1 MKKRIL
7 SFLLAL
13 IMVLGL
19 FPVSSLAANDDL
31 KVVVSME
38 GLTLGQGMYFEPKAY
53 TLSEINTLVNGN
65 YTKET
70 LTAGIATEAFLKDH
84 NVDYQMTGTWDNDA
98 YLSAVKGIDTG
109 TVDIPSV
116 ITDNGGP
123 SNDENDGN
131 DDGYLGEF
139 DYDSMA
145 GWMLTV
151 NDFMIDV
158 GCGQWVLAD
167 TENKAKCPSNLG
179 DTYVVRWQ
187 FTLHGWGAD
196 LGVDTGWGND
206 PYFVGAN
213 KAPLYAAYA
222 EATNEAKKAAAL
234 PVMEKLTATQTEVD
248 AALADLTKEDVDNKT
263 VTVKVVPT
271 TAAVAFYAGDNATGA
286 QISAADSVNGNYR
299 EYVLNVPEGTYC
311 YRAKDGGTDLGGMSF
326 TVGEAEEQSLT
337 LVRTNFYTTD
347 ASVAAIGD
355 YDIEIMPGSMRNV
368 ETGDQYI
375 DDSSRVVTPTLLWA
389 NGNAMLYNW
398 KITLNGALAENKGV
412 ALSIN
417 NTFADTLSAV
427 QTKTFVLANLA
438 RYEIIAPEGAEVKMF
453 NQIKNFNVEEIP
465 EASQSN
471 VEGGVSHVFRP
482 VESANLTYRV
492 SMAGKITRAGYM
504 GTTEKTTPIVI
515 TFGESENPKSTENDV
530 SDALKPKMENSIF
543 VNVNRQNE
551 LDLDVEETYRLRAY
565 RGAWEI
571 INSDTANIMIEPDF
585 NYTVLSGGEH
595 ISMTPAANRCTGNA
609 KNNWMDIKGVSE
621 GVAIIEV
628 SYDAIIIGGSGTGY
642 TGQYGATDP
651 TRKSLV
657 VVRVGENAGTLDM
670 KVKDRDSAFDT
681 ELDTV
686 YTVGDTASFAFTAT
700 LDGKEPTV
708 SLSTNKG
715 NSWKA
720 VSENDGCFVAEGLVP
735 GSNILKFEAD
745 GKTAYQV
752 VRAKKVGYTLTN
764 ESRSSDKIYPGDK
777 VTVTFTDTCMAIP
790 KMSGIYNPQAHTLV
804 YGSTKSASK
813 QCGGYDLT
821 TKCAITLT
829 MPDEAGTATF
839 ENGYIQATMFCANDP
854 MGAHRSLTDAGV
866 GANFA
871 AVSLTFTCGVY
882 PTLTFE
888 VAEKNECEHKW
899 CDEEDCV
906 ITVKHAINK
915 AGEKRYTCL
924 KCGEYNIVATTK
936 GLCKNFPV
944 EVAAVEPTATKDGH
958 AAGTWCSECHSVL
971 SGMEVIPATGY
982 TTALND
988 TLAQLVETVK
998 EPVFGT
1004 NAGEWTVLALARGE
1018 AVVTEGYYEG
1028 YYSRVAET
1036 VKTTAAS
1043 INLNGALH
1051 KNKSTENSR
1060 AILALTSI
1068 GKNPTNVGGVDLVG
1082 AYAANGLNWIKKQGI
1097 NGPIFALIA
1106 LDCGNYLPDNT
1117 ALRQECIDYI
1127 LGLELE
1133 GGGWT
1138 LSGAMNIDITA
1149 MALQAL
1155 APYKTQTAVAAAAN
1169 RAFAALS
1176 NAQAADGN
1184 FSYGGAPNAESCAQ
1198 VIVAATAWGIDP
1210 DTDSRFVKNGKSA
1223 IDALLGFYIEEGK
1236 GFAHVMQ
1243 SGGGYTGG
1251 EINGMATDQA
1261 AYALVA
1267 YDRFKNGK
1275 TALYDMSDVELEIVT
1290 PTEPTEPEPTP
1301 LTPTVVGAVATATVP
1316 EETKVEENEPLIF
1329 AIAEEDVDKVEVTVP
1344 AEVMKNIGDA
1354 EKLELQ
1360 TNVGTIVFDK
1370 DALGQMEGES
1380 AVSITMEA
1388 GEVNKED
1395 GSVTFTL
1402 TATDAKGNNVF
1413 AGGEDK
1419 TGSAT
1424 ISVAFKA
1431 PEEGKEIHVYY
1442 VQENGTKTRVP
1453 AKYENGKLIFTVE
1466 HFSEYLA
1473 IEEKADVKVAAT
1485 LTLPENIENKAES
1498 TFNAIVTLDA
1508 FPEDMRLID
1517 GIIAVPEGVKVT
1529 GVTMG
1534 SGIKGGELSYNV
1546 NVDEGT
1552 KKLRFTYFDANEG
1565 TILTA
1570 DGSET
1575 PIELMTVGFELE
1587 NPINVEALTVSL
1599 TGMSFKKSS
1608 DAADMIVVNT
1618 AEASDTASLVT
1629 GTAFSVKKLYQG
1641 DGIDLIPENKM
1652 AIAVA
1657 ATGIAAESNLT
1668 YKSGTEEEI
1677 VLKYN
1682 AAATEKAG
1690 VSTYLALVSSNLNLE
1705 DFTVAENYTVEDKEP
1720 ETLTF
1725 GDTNGDGLINAQD
1738 ALNTVNFWLRK
1749 GEAPSDDQILAANV
1763 TGDSRLNTFDALGI
1777 VEKFVDNK
1785 EFAIV
1790 TAAATAKPAEP
1801 EKTEETETVN
1811 EETETE
1817 GKQETE

>member
-38 GLTLGQGMYFEPKAY
+38 GLTLGQGMYFEPKTY

-65 YTKET
+65 YTEDT
-70 LTAGIATEAFLKDH
+70 LTAGIATEAFLIDH
-84 NVDYQMTGTWDNDA
+84 NADYTMTGSWDSDA
-98 YLSAVKGIDTG
+98 YLSAVKGIDKG
-109 TVDIPSV
+109 TVNIPSV
-116 ITDNGGP
+116 ITQNGGP
-123 SNDENDGN
+123 SNDDNDGN
-131 DDGYLGEF
+131 DDEYLGEF
-139 DYDSMA
+139 DYSMMS
-145 GWMLTV
+145 GWMITV

-158 GCGQWVLAD
+158 GCSQWLFTDPDNAAKYHSNPG
-167 TENKAKCPSNLG
+167 EN
-179 DTYVVRWQ
+179 TYVVRWQ
-187 FTLHGWGAD
+187 FTLHGYGAD

-222 EATNEAKKAAAL
+222 EATDEAKKAAAL
-234 PVMEKLTATQTEVD
+234 PVMENLTATQTEVD
-248 AALADLTKEDVDNKT
+248 AALANLTREDVDNKT
-263 VTVKVVPT
+263 VTVKVAPATVS
-271 TAAVAFYAGDNATGA
+271 VVFYAGDNAGE
-286 QISAADSVNGNYR
+286 QLSAEQVTDNSVNGSYH
-299 EYVLNVPEGTYC
+299 EYVLSVPEGTYS
-311 YRAKDGGTDLGGMSF
+311 YRAFDDTTSLGGMSF
-326 TVGEAEEQSLT
+326 TVDEAEEQSLT

-347 ASVAAIGD
+347 ASVTAIGD

-368 ETGDQYI
+368 VTGAQYI

-398 KITLNGALAENKGV
+398 KITLNGELAENKGV

-417 NTFADTLSAV
+417 NTFANTLSAT
-427 QTKTFVLANLA
+427 QNKTFVLANLVN
-438 RYEIIAPEGAEVKMF
+438 YEIIAPEGAEVKMF

-471 VEGGVSHVFRP
+471 VEGDVSHVFRP

-504 GTTEKTTPIVI
+504 GAAEKTTPIVI
-515 TFGESENPKSTENDV
+515 TFDESEDPNTTENIID
-530 SDALKPKMENSIF
+530 SSAIQSRIENSTF

-551 LDLDVEETYRLRAY
+551 LDLDVDETYRLRAY

-585 NYTVLSGGEH
+585 HYNVISGGEH
-595 ISMTPAANRCTGNA
+595 ITMTPAANRCTGNA

-628 SYDAIIIGGSGTGY
+628 SYDAIIIGGSGTSY

-651 TRKSLV
+651 ARKSLV

-670 KVKDRDSAFDT
+670 KIKDRGSAFDT

-686 YTVGDTASFAFTAT
+686 YTVGNTASFAFTAT

-715 NSWKA
+715 NSWNP

-735 GSNILKFEAD
+735 GSNVLKFEAD

-764 ESRSSDKIYPGDK
+764 ESRNGDEICPGDK

-790 KMSGIYNPQAHTLV
+790 KMSGIYNPSAHTLV
-804 YGSTKSASK
+804 YGGISSVSQ
-813 QCGGYDLT
+813 QCGGYNLP

-839 ENGYIQATMFCANDP
+839 ENGYIKATMFCANDP

-866 GANFA
+866 GANFN

-888 VAEKNECEHKW
+888 LSEKADCEHEW
-899 CDEEDCV
+899 CSEEDCV
-906 ITVKHAINK
+906 ITVKHTAAK

-924 KCGEYNIVATTK
+924 KCGEYNIVATTR
-936 GLCKNFPV
+936 GACSRFET
-944 EVAAVEPTATKDGH
+944 EVPALAPTATKDGH
-958 AAGTWCSECHSVL
+958 TAGTWCSECHKVL

-982 TTALND
+982 KTVLD
-988 TLAQLVETVK
+988 ETLAQLVETVT
-998 EPVFGT
+998 EPAFGT
-1004 NAGEWTVLALARGE
+1004 GGGEWTVLALARGE
-1018 AVVTEGYYEG
+1018 AVVPEGYYEG
-1028 YYSRVAET
+1028 YYSRVKDVVPGLEQ
-1036 VKTTAAS
+1036 TALAAGKEA
-1043 INLNGALH
+1043 GALD

-1060 AILALTSI
+1060 LILGLTAI
-1068 GKNPTNVGGVDLVG
+1068 GKNPVDVAGVNVLG
-1082 AYAANGLNWIKKQGI
+1082 AYDSNGFNWIKKQGI

-1106 LDCGNYLPDNT
+1106 LDTHNYQTTDT
-1117 ALRQECIDYI
+1117 TLRQQCIDFI
-1127 LGLELE
+1127 LSKELE
-1133 GGGWT
+1133 GGGWA
-1138 LSGAMNIDITA
+1138 LSGTAADPDITS

-1155 APYKTQTAVAAAAN
+1155 VNYQDQEDVAAAAE
-1169 RAFAALS
+1169 RAISVLSNMQKENGGFSSWGSVNSESIAQVVTALS
-1176 NAQAADGN
+1176 
-1184 FSYGGAPNAESCAQ
+1184 
-1198 VIVAATAWGIDP
+1198 AWGIDAG
-1210 DTDSRFVKNGKSA
+1210 TDPRFVKNGKSA
-1223 IDALLGFYIEEGK
+1223 IDALLEFYVEEGR
-1236 GFAHVMQ
+1236 GFAHVLE

-1251 EINGMATDQA
+1251 EVNGMATDQA

-1275 TALYDMSDVELEIVT
+1275 TSLYDMSDVELEIVT
-1290 PTEPTEPEPTP
+1290 PVEPTEPDPTP
-1301 LTPTVVGAVATATVP
+1301 LTPTVVGAVATAEVP
-1316 EETKVEENEPLIF
+1316 EDTEVEEDEPLIF
-1329 AIAEEDVDKVEVTVP
+1329 SAIAEEDVDKVEVTIP
-1344 AEVMKNIGDA
+1344 AAVMENIGMA

-1360 TNVGTIVFDK
+1360 TNVGTMVFDK
-1370 DALGQMEGES
+1370 EALGQMAGAS
-1380 AVSITMEA
+1380 DVSISMEA
-1388 GEVNKED
+1388 GEVNEED

-1402 TATDAKGNNVF
+1402 TATDAEGNNVF
-1413 AGGEDK
+1413 AGGEGK

-1424 ISVAFKA
+1424 IAVDFNA
-1431 PEEGKEIHVYY
+1431 PAAGKEIHVYY
-1442 VQENGTKTRVP
+1442 VNGENKVRVP
-1453 AKYENGKLIFTVE
+1453 AHYENGKLVFTVE

-1473 IEEKADVKVAAT
+1473 IEEDADVEVTAM

-1508 FPEDMRLID
+1508 FPEGYRAID
-1517 GIIAVPEGVKVT
+1517 GILSVPEGVEVT

-1534 SGIKGGELSYNV
+1534 SRIAGGSVEYEL
-1546 NVDEGT
+1546 EEET
-1552 KKLRFTYFDANEG
+1552 RKLRFAYMDAQGG
-1565 TILTA
+1565 TAITKTGDDFPL
-1570 DGSET
+1570 
-1575 PIELMTVGFELE
+1575 ELMTVALKME
-1587 NPINVEALTVSL
+1587 NPIDAEELTVSL

-1608 DAADMIVVNT
+1608 DASDMIVVDT
-1618 AEASDTASLVT
+1618 SAATDTASLVT
-1629 GTAFSVKKLYQG
+1629 GTAFSVVKLYQG

-1652 AIAVA
+1652 AIAVFA
-1657 ATGIAAESNLT
+1657 VGIEPESKLT
-1668 YKSGTEEEI
+1668 YKKVGTEDMI

-1682 AAATEKAG
+1682 AAITEKTG
-1690 VSTYLALVSSNLNLE
+1690 ISTYLALVSSDLDLQ
-1705 DFTVAENYTVEDKEP
+1705 DFTAAENYIVENE
-1720 ETLTF
+1720 ETATLTF

-1738 ALNTVNFWLRK
+1738 ALNTVNYWLRK
-1749 GEAPSDDQILAANV
+1749 DAPTDDQILSANV
-1763 TGDSRLNTFDALGI
+1763 NGDSRLNTLDALGI
-1777 VEKFVDNK
+1777 VEVFVDGR

-1790 TAAATAKPAEP
+1790 TSAATAGTPAP
-1801 EKTEETETVN
+1801 EENEQTETVN
-1811 EETETE
+1811 E
-1817 GKQETE
+1817 